1 MLLSATPPLTVKTQ
15 DLASDAKLLIMTL
28 IPRVLK
34 VCWVLVEMLPLG
46 ERASKVDGHTYCEG
60 PTFDLVIKNKKNE

>member
-1 MLLSATPPLTVKTQ
+1 MKTQ
-15 DLASDAKLLIMTL
+15 DLDSDEKLLIMTL
-28 IPRVLK
+28 IPHVLK

-46 ERASKVDGHTYCEG
+46 ERASQVDGQTYCEG